1 MLSPEGYD
9 IAWTQYQGYVVDK
22 LNRLTAGTDMDFQDI
37 LPRCIRSDMF
47 FKVPRMRIA

>member
-22 LNRLTAGTDMDFQDI
+22 LNRLTAGTDMDFKTSCPVVLDLI
-37 LPRCIRSDMF
+37 CSSRYLG
-47 FKVPRMRIA
+47 